1 MSSRAHEAISTAEE
15 LVTRGDLRGALDV
28 MINAGPP
35 DPPARPAWPSA
46 DGTASRAH
54 TPAIADL
61 DPAALARVAAGM
73 GLTAMM
79 RAARGENASI
89 ATAQAL
95 LLIELA
101 SRELLERILGGSDRV
116 DRLVGALE
124 QLRRVK
130 TE

>member
-1 MSSRAHEAISTAEE
+1 MS
-15 LVTRGDLRGALDV
+15 
-28 MINAGPP
+28 
-35 DPPARPAWPSA
+35 
-46 DGTASRAH
+46 

-101 SRELLERILGGSDRV
+101 SRERLEGILGGT
-116 DRLVGALE
+116 DRLARLVDALE
-124 QLRRVK
+124 QLRRAK
-130 TE
+130 